1 MSKTILDAVRYII
14 RAGGLAIFGIFSIL
28 ILAMPLFGNE
38 KKDILGMFAP
48 LCGVWLLATVVLS
61 WPRLPDAWRKDPPTQ
76 RQLEYA
82 ASLEIF
88 VPHGISKGQ
97 LSDMISQATGRQ

>member
-14 RAGGLAIFGIFSIL
+14 RAVGLAIFGILSIQ
-28 ILAMPLFGNE
+28 ILAMPLLGNE
-38 KKDILGMFAP
+38 KKDSLGMFAP

-76 RQLEYA
+76 RQFEYA

-88 VPHGISKGQ
+88 VPHGVSKGQ
-97 LSDMISQATGRQ
+97 LSDLISQATGR